1 MTLLI
6 TKLTPS
12 TPLLMLLICIILS
25 VSAWSPNRNFSRF
38 FLINHSTSVQFSD
51 VAEDNASISSISSNE
66 LKPFASPNTTTDVEK
81 TRRRFLSVAVM
92 NVCLIG
98 TTVPAFADESST
110 VTKYISGK
118 TPQVPG
124 ETKKKSDDKK
134 GTRKDPSFLR
144 SISDCKTQCQLIPG
158 SDGYSRSKED
168 CLSECQDIS
177 CTTYEQC
184 TFNIVPRL

>member
-1 MTLLI
+1 M
-6 TKLTPS
+6 
-12 TPLLMLLICIILS
+12 
-25 VSAWSPNRNFSRF
+25 
-38 FLINHSTSVQFSD
+38 NHSHQTTCVQFSM
-51 VAEDNASISSISSNE
+51 APEDNECISSMSSNE
-66 LKPFASPNTTTDVEK
+66 LKPSVSPKTITDVQK
-81 TRRRFLSVAVM
+81 TRRRFLNAAVM
-92 NVCLIG
+92 NYCLMG
-98 TTVPAFADESST
+98 ATFPAFADDSST
-110 VTKYISGK
+110 VTRYISGK
-118 TPQVPG
+118 TPQIPG

-134 GTRKDPSFLR
+134 GTRKDPNFLR

>member
-1 MTLLI
+1 M
-6 TKLTPS
+6 
-12 TPLLMLLICIILS
+12 
-25 VSAWSPNRNFSRF
+25 
-38 FLINHSTSVQFSD
+38 NHSTNVQFRD
-51 VAEDNASISSISSNE
+51 VPEDNVSISSISFNDM
-66 LKPFASPNTTTDVEK
+66 KPFASPNITTDEQK
-81 TRRRFLSVAVM
+81 TRRRFLSAAVM

-98 TTVPAFADESST
+98 TTLPAFADESSP

-134 GTRKDPSFLR
+134 GTRKDPNFLR

-158 SDGYSRSKED
+158 SDGYSKSKED